1 MKIFKQCS
9 DDKYFLAYHKTFF
22 KRKCVL
28 WLFSAF
34 LSLKKNGIKKKYLT
48 NEQKNVMESF
58 HILWLDKMIMA
69 VLFLQQTQTKGE
81 IMNNIF
87 TEMLLGLIKKHNIQP
102 VDFDEQ
108 DMTLIDLGRLSI
120 YTHETP
126 VITLT
131 NDALLYGIASD
142 IITIAHNYKMD
153 LEHTKINL
161 VVDKM
166 IEVETDRLKLGDVG
180 YETELQTQ
188 SEEYGDWREIYKKS
202 WIVYSVSYAHEEAD
216 VPSSINIK
224 LRTR

>member
-1 MKIFKQCS
+1 
-9 DDKYFLAYHKTFF
+9 
-22 KRKCVL
+22 
-28 WLFSAF
+28 
-34 LSLKKNGIKKKYLT
+34 
-48 NEQKNVMESF
+48 
-58 HILWLDKMIMA
+58 
-69 VLFLQQTQTKGE
+69 
-81 IMNNIF
+81 MNNTF

-108 DMTLIDLGRLSI
+108 DMTILDLGRLSI
-120 YTHETP
+120 YTGETP

-131 NDALLYGIASD
+131 NDALLYAIASD

-153 LEHTKINL
+153 LEHTQINL
-161 VVDKM
+161 VIDKM
-166 IEVETDRLKLGDVG
+166 IEVKPNQVQLANDIG

>member
-1 MKIFKQCS
+1 
-9 DDKYFLAYHKTFF
+9 
-22 KRKCVL
+22 
-28 WLFSAF
+28 
-34 LSLKKNGIKKKYLT
+34 
-48 NEQKNVMESF
+48 MESF

-161 VVDKM
+161 VIDKM